1 MFAISA
7 LDGRTDEAKR
17 PAEVRPFQASIC
29 KPEDGAEEEDVSVKQ
44 QLLLTGRRAAI
55 AQSNAKPEEIKLP
68 QFQQVANHIYIQSV
82 KKLYILL

>member
-17 PAEVRPFQASIC
+17 PAEVRPFQASMC

-44 QLLLTGRRAAI
+44 QLNGGLTGRTAAV
-55 AQSNAKPEEIKLP
+55 E
-68 QFQQVANHIYIQSV
+68 
-82 KKLYILL
+82 